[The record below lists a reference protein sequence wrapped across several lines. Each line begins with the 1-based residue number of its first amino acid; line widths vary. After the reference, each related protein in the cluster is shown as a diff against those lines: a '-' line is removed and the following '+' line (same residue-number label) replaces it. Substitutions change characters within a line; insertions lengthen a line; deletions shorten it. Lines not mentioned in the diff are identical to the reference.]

1 MDKKSKFP
9 ERRSVSSPDHCFRS
23 GPQFFSAAYIVKTRP
38 RLLDHQRAEHAV
50 KLMCI
55 CKQMIMEKYSPQFFI
70 RKKAFHQSFI
80 FSGSRS
86 GPELERSCL
95 QILRKQIRFKPP
107 LVVVKIEHMGFLD
120 PAVDQTDLRR
130 IPHIGPE
137 DRRCRVSIYP

>member
-1 MDKKSKFP
+1 MRP
-9 ERRSVSSPDHCFRS
+9 VYQPDHHDLREQPADSAGFRPCQTDLQSHGQKEQIPGTTFRLFSGSLLSFRTAVLRS

-80 FSGSRS
+80 FSGSRD
-86 GPELERSCL
+86 
-95 QILRKQIRFKPP
+95 II
-107 LVVVKIEHMGFLD
+107 
-120 PAVDQTDLRR
+120 PAVCRPIGCDR
-130 IPHIGPE
+130 ISNLT
-137 DRRCRVSIYP
+137 RCT